1 MALKVSTHT
10 SHMPVERGYTEPG
23 MSAKPHSFGHLSI
36 SYESVLASR
45 DASDTLLFLLGAFA
59 RRSLLVFF
67 FCVCVRVPGFPDP
80 NTTEPTR

>member
-1 MALKVSTHT
+1 
-10 SHMPVERGYTEPG
+10 MPVERGYTEPG